1 MSTDCWILIT
11 EEGRVGGML
20 NLARALGGQVTAVV
34 AGRCSLADTVAGMGF
49 DRVLCFEIGEDVPPE
64 ASAAAI
70 VSAAAAAGP
79 ALVLSSDAPVSRVL
93 LGAVAAALNA
103 AVISSVRAL
112 SLDGEHIVASRST
125 AEGKLL
131 EDIAVSGAL
140 AGIFDGDDVPM
151 AASAA
156 TPVEVQPVDAGST
169 LRRIGAVEA
178 EEGTGLLSAARV
190 VSIGAGLA
198 AKDDLAL
205 IEQLAE
211 AVHAEMSCSL
221 PVCENLRW
229 LPASRVVGS
238 SHKQIR
244 PELYIAIGI
253 SGQPQH
259 MSGVRDSKIVVAV
272 NNDPEA
278 RIFKH
283 CNYGIV
289 GDLYKVVPALIDGFK
304 KVE

>member
-1 MSTDCWILIT
+1 
-11 EEGRVGGML
+11 
-20 NLARALGGQVTAVV
+20 
-34 AGRCSLADTVAGMGF
+34 MGF
-49 DRVLCFEIGEDVPPE
+49 DRVLCFETGEDVPPE
-64 ASAAAI
+64 ASVTAI
-70 VSAAAAAGP
+70 TSAAAAAGP
-79 ALVLSSDAPVSRVL
+79 TLVLSSDAPVSRVL
-93 LGAVAAALNA
+93 LGAVAATLNA
-103 AVISSVRAL
+103 AVISSVRAV
-112 SLDGEHIVASRST
+112 SSDGDHIVASRST

-151 AASAA
+151 DASES
-156 TPVEVQPVDAGST
+156 TPVEIQPVDSDST
-169 LRRIGAVEA
+169 LRRLGAVEA

-198 AKDDLAL
+198 AKDDLTL

-211 AVHAEMSCSL
+211 AVHAEVACSL

-289 GDLYKVVPALIDGFK
+289 GDLYKVVPALVDGFRK
-304 KVE
+304 ADSTLS